1 MPRHLVARTA
11 SLLGVVV
18 LAGCAM
24 LSPDRSATRTDIE
37 HANRAFEAAVGAGDV
52 ERIGSLYTPDAIA
65 FPPDSPMVRGRD
77 AIKQLWGAV
86 IRDMGLKAVT
96 LRTVDVDR
104 SGDTAYETGE
114 ASLRLEPRGGQASTA
129 AIKYVVVWKR
139 ADGQWRIHRDIWNA
153 MPAR

>member
-1 MPRHLVARTA
+1 
-11 SLLGVVV
+11 
-18 LAGCAM
+18 
-24 LSPDRSATRTDIE
+24 
-37 HANRAFEAAVGAGDV
+37 
-52 ERIGSLYTPDAIA
+52 
-65 FPPDSPMVRGRD
+65 MVRGRD

-96 LRTVDVDR
+96 LRTVDVER